1 MADELYHH
9 GILGQK
15 WGIRR
20 YQNEDGSLTPA
31 GLARLRKK
39 QDKADMKFVK
49 KQGDKI
55 YKQTYQK
62 SKGEV
67 SDYLRNDLNKTMSMR
82 NASGQL
88 SRSYVNAYNKKLAEI
103 MNKNV
108 DDIEAPS
115 GRVVQFVAKRGDVGV
130 YVALAD
136 RGYDMSEVRNGVWNS
151 GKIAY
156 KKKKVDVG

>member
-1 MADELYHH
+1 MDELYHH

-20 YQNEDGSLTPA
+20 YQNPDGSLTPA

-39 QDKADMKFVK
+39 QDKADTKFVK
-49 KQGDKI
+49 KKGDKI
-55 YKQTYQK
+55 YKETYQASK
-62 SKGEV
+62 SEM
-67 SDYLRNDLNKTMSMR
+67 SDYIKNELNRNYQMR

-88 SRSYVNAYNKKLAEI
+88 SRTYVNAYNKKLAEI

-108 DDIEAPS
+108 ADIEAPS
-115 GRVVQFVAKRGDVGV
+115 GRVVQFVAKRGGVGV

-136 RGYDMSEVRNGVWNS
+136 RGYDMSQVKNGVWTS

-156 KKKKVDVG
+156 KNKKVDTA